1 MNESGFDTDA
11 ESGKEMDIAGRVL
24 LVQKKTDYE
33 GTKVDK
39 RKEWKNFL
47 QKNHMS
53 KSEMPFEYFKNLQS
67 VANINVN
74 ETKKKSKV
82 IV

>member
-1 MNESGFDTDA
+1 MNESGLDTDA
-11 ESGKEMDIAGRVL
+11 ETGKEMD
-24 LVQKKTDYE
+24 KPDYE
-33 GTKVDK
+33 GTKVDKSREK

-53 KSEMPFEYFKNLQS
+53 KSDMPFEYYKNLQS

-74 ETKKKSKV
+74 QNKKKSLSKV